1 MNKNTNKMIA
11 IITIFVMCIFTMVGC
26 KNSSNSTET
35 TVETPTDVV
44 VDVVTTEDIIEVV
57 TTEVAN
63 TTIATTEE
71 NTSEAKPSNTEDNN
85 QNVTTTEE
93 IGTTTEAVTT
103 ESTTEATTQSTTENT
118 TETTTEHIHN
128 WVAQYDTI
136 HHDAVTEEVE
146 VTKQVPVTKSVC
158 TNKCKSCGWIENPD
172 GSNGTYDEHIA
183 NSPTEII
190 ILWGEE
196 HEVKVCRDGCQAVWV
211 DYTVYET
218 QTVTETRIISEAYDE
233 KVIVGY
239 ICTIC
244 GSSK

>member
-1 MNKNTNKMIA
+1 MKKKILSV
-11 IITIFVMCIFTMVGC
+11 ITIFLISIFTITGC
-26 KNSSNSTET
+26 NDSSSTTEATSTDATVSDAT
-35 TVETPTDVV
+35 TTNAELSQITDEDSVT
-44 VDVVTTEDIIEVV
+44 TTEDIITTTEI
-57 TTEVAN
+57 TTEVSSIN
-63 TTIATTEE
+63 DSS
-71 NTSEAKPSNTEDNN
+71 NSSDSNT
-85 QNVTTTEE
+85 VT
-93 IGTTTEAVTT
+93 TT
-103 ESTTEATTQSTTENT
+103 ESTTETTTQSTTENT
-118 TETTTEHIHN
+118 TEATTEHVHN